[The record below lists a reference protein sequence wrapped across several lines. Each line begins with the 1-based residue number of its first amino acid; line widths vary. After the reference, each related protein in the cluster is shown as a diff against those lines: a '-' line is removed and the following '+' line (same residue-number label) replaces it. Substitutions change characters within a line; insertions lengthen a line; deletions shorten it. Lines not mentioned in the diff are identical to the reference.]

1 MAKDED
7 LLKDAKKAF
16 QRASEAESKN
26 RQNWLDDVRFA
37 RLGEQ
42 WPEVVRKQR
51 EAEGRPCLTL
61 NRLPAFIRQV
71 TNDARQNSP
80 SIKFHPVGDGA
91 DQATA
96 KILDGLTR
104 NIEYTSN
111 ADVAY
116 DTALEN
122 AVTGGFGYFRI
133 STDYAADDA
142 FDQDIRIERIP
153 NPLSVYGDPLSFG
166 ADSADWNS
174 AFITEMWDAEA
185 FRKAWP
191 GASESDF
198 DADSRDHPNWYSG
211 DQVRVAEYWT
221 REEVPAK
228 LLRLSN
234 GMVMFEIEYLKIKDL
249 LEVQQISVT
258 GDRPTKTQR
267 VTQRIITGADVLE
280 TNKWAGKYIPIVPVY
295 GDEVIVDGERHL
307 LSLVR
312 FAKDPQQML
321 NFWRTAST
329 ELVALA
335 PKTPFIGPVGAFN
348 TDAAKWATA
357 NSVSHAYIEYDAV
370 LGGAAPQR
378 QQFAGPPAGALQE
391 AINASDDMKSIMGI
405 FDASLGAR
413 SNETSGR
420 AILARQRE
428 GDVSTFNY
436 IDNLSRAIRH
446 AGRII
451 ADLIPKVYDTPR
463 IIRVIHEDG
472 TNKNV
477 KINQEHQPDPDEKQD
492 QQENMEGLIRMFDL
506 TAGKYDVTCEAG
518 PSYTT
523 KREESA
529 SQMVEFMR
537 AVPQAGALMGD
548 LVAQNLD
555 WPGADDI
562 AERLKSML
570 PPPAQGQNPQMMQ
583 AQQQIQQMQQ
593 QMGQMGQQLQE
604 AQRDKTLEARK
615 LDIDAYNAETNRIKA
630 AGAGMNPEQ
639 VQMLVMQTLQQA
651 LQSPDVLPGPP
662 PAVPPMIQPPG
673 PPQRPEQQ
681 QHPEPPP
688 GGFLTPE
695 GTQ

>member
-42 WPEVVRKQR
+42 WPEAVRKQR
-51 EAEGRPCLTL
+51 ESEGRPCLTL

-96 KILDGLTR
+96 KVLDGLTR

-234 GMVMFEIEYLKIKDL
+234 GMVMFEAEYLKIKDL

-370 LGGAAPQR
+370 AGAAAPQR

-477 KINQEHQPDPDEKQD
+477 QINQEHQPDPDEKQD
-492 QQENMEGLIRMFDL
+492 QQEEMQGIMRMFDL

-570 PPPAQGQNPQMMQ
+570 PPPAQGQNPQLMQ

-604 AQRDKTLEARK
+604 AQRDKALEVRK

-630 AGAGMNPEQ
+630 AGAGMSPEQ

-651 LQSPDVLPGPP
+651 LQSPDILPGPP
-662 PAVPPMIQPPG
+662 PEAPPMVQQPG
-673 PPQRPEQQ
+673 PPQQPEQQ
-681 QHPEPPP
+681 QQPEPPP